1 MNISL
6 DTNAALALLLPGRE
20 KVRSVVSD
28 LLKMNTCNIADMV
41 FAEVEYVL
49 VHQYDFTRDVIAR
62 SIRALM
68 NIDSIICN
76 KVLLSKVLPLYETKK
91 SLSFVDCCLVVYA
104 KLNAATPL
112 YTSDKKLVNQSGGL
126 AKLIAN

>member
-49 VHQYDFTRDVIAR
+49 AHQYDFTRDVIAR